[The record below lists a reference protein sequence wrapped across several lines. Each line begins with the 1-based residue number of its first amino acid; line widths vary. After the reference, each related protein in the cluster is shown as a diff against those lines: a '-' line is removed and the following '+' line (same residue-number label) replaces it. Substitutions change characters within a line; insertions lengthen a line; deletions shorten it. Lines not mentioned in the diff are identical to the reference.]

1 MLRDTNLFEWTRKRS
16 EVWIG
21 FTKINKTQI
30 AERCSYCYSTKN
42 KHLPVDIHLQRN
54 CSLQHR
60 ITTCLHFNPHFFCIL
75 WFICF
80 IRKLSIF
87 AHRAIVHG
95 MIHRAILFQFAPKQR
110 VHAQSK
116 SVAAILAEKYI
127 LRRRRHTLNV
137 IKCTVVKTESITAE
151 MSCLQIMKHMV

>member
-1 MLRDTNLFEWTRKRS
+1 MSSDAVTPIK
-16 EVWIG
+16 
-21 FTKINKTQI
+21 
-30 AERCSYCYSTKN
+30 STKS
-42 KHLPVDIHLQRN
+42 KQLPVDTLKQAHLQRN
-54 CSLQHR
+54 YCR
-60 ITTCLHFNPHFFCIL
+60 ITACLHFNPHFFCIL

-80 IRKLSIF
+80 TRKLSIY

-127 LRRRRHTLNV
+127 LRRRGHTLIA
-137 IKCTVVKTESITAE
+137 IKQTVVKTESITAE
-151 MSCLQIMKHMV
+151 MSCPQIMKHMD